1 MNFIGR
7 MEGEEIQVELKYCE
21 RCGGL
26 WLRPRGTDGVYCSS
40 CHVRLEAMPNR
51 GEAAPQRARS
61 RHKACTRGKEVQRE
75 GFQNPARIEYLEGV
89 AAMAVW
95 A

>member
-7 MEGEEIQVELKYCE
+7 MEGQEIQVELKYCE

-26 WLRPRGTDGVYCSS
+26 WLRPQGAGGVYCSS
-40 CHVRLEAMPNR
+40 CSLRLAAMPDP
-51 GEAAPQRARS
+51 GEAPPRSERAR
-61 RHKACTRGKEVQRE
+61 RRARKQRRSLASE
-75 GFQNPARIEYLEGV
+75 GLHNQAWIDCLQGV
-89 AAMAVW
+89 ATMEVW